1 MTLTV
6 LVIAF
11 DMLPIALKVV
21 EKFGYGLQ
29 FQFEFVSWNNIKIV
43 HAKVIALMD
52 VSTAQI
58 LFAIVRFVLSYD
70 SLFMTHG
77 EFMNR
82 HYEGTYEYIQGIG
95 IQRRLEH
102 LHRPK

>member
-11 DMLPIALKVV
+11 DMLPIVLKVV
-21 EKFGYGLQ
+21 LWVANCNLQ
-29 FQFEFVSWNNIKIV
+29 SEFEFFDLNNIKIV
-43 HAKVIALMD
+43 HARVIALMD

-70 SLFMTHG
+70 SLFMTH
-77 EFMNR
+77 ES
-82 HYEGTYEYIQGIG
+82 
-95 IQRRLEH
+95 
-102 LHRPK
+102 